1 MVPAVKSWPGAAAVE
16 EEEERM
22 DFAPATVT
30 SSSKLEDKTHRNI
43 RRSWRIKQSILNLLR
58 AIYFWGIVNFA
69 A

>member
-1 MVPAVKSWPGAAAVE
+1 MVPAVKSWPGAEEE
-16 EEEERM
+16 EEEERI

-30 SSSKLEDKTHRNI
+30 SSSKLEDKTHWNI
-43 RRSWRIKQSILNLLR
+43 RRSWRIKQSIFNLLR